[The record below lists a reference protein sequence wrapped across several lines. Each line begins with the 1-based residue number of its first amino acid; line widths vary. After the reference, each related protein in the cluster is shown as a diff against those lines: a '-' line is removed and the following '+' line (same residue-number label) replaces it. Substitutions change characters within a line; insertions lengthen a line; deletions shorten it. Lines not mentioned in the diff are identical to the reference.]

1 MRILISVHAHIPTL
15 IICVC
20 VSVCVF
26 SLRPSGFVFGSNG
39 RGTLSRSTKTQCPQK
54 FWHSPM
60 QTHRARTHA
69 NPRPVTPPDTP
80 PATPATGSYNPQG
93 DVTGTEHVPP
103 TPTAAHQEGGKNRH
117 RSHNNNGG
125 TQRAQAWRDSVQN
138 NQHETTPCV
147 HRIRRFSPHIGGPA

>member
-1 MRILISVHAHIPTL
+1 MRHAHMRILISVHAHIPTL

-20 VSVCVF
+20 VCVCVF

-80 PATPATGSYNPQG
+80 PATPATGSYDPQG
-93 DVTGTEHVPP
+93 DVTGAEHVPP
-103 TPTAAHQEGGKNRH
+103 TPTAAHQEGGEEQT
-117 RSHNNNGG
+117 SI
-125 TQRAQAWRDSVQN
+125 TQQQRRDTKCPSLAGQRL
-138 NQHETTPCV
+138 ERPT
-147 HRIRRFSPHIGGPA
+147 